1 MQEVKSLEGVR
12 VVESH
17 MCMFGLRVHREL
29 NKKPIL
35 IMTTC
40 LDIATEVHRLYDYSY
55 FHEPLEGRKNQESPE
70 VHQGLLRSRTQRS

>member
-35 IMTTC
+35 IMTNC
-40 LDIATEVHRLYDYSY
+40 PDIATEVHRLYDYSH
-55 FHEPLEGRKNQESPE
+55 FHEPLEGRKNQESPDDE
-70 VHQGLLRSRTQRS
+70 RGGVRDR